1 MITAGKDFDL
11 AIWDKEIPAE
21 LTYAV
26 GHNPL
31 HDRFFGGV
39 E

>member
-1 MITAGKDFDL
+1 MITAGKDL
-11 AIWDKEIPAE
+11 NPVIWSNEIPAE

-31 HDRFFGGV
+31 HGRFFGGV